1 MFQKDKYPLVFTIKG
16 LRPLIFPIEVFTRI
30 DDQKYS
36 LVLVFLCGGIYLFL
50 ENIKVREGVLDDP
63 GDYYSGVESTW
74 DLLTLKRTMRR
85 NRFF

>member
-1 MFQKDKYPLVFTIKG
+1 MFQKDKCPVALTIKA

-50 ENIKVREGVLDDP
+50 ENIKVREV
-63 GDYYSGVESTW
+63 V
-74 DLLTLKRTMRR
+74 
-85 NRFF
+85 